1 MNSSFKKDRLIC
13 LVSMSQVRPQG
24 AEEYS
29 STDHGDVTVAQ
40 KTSPEQAAERYGKVP
55 RMATITADYSWMEMA
70 KLRSRTGI
78 KLVSP
83 AVAGDIEWLKVSSH
97 P

>member
-1 MNSSFKKDRLIC
+1 
-13 LVSMSQVRPQG
+13 
-24 AEEYS
+24 
-29 STDHGDVTVAQ
+29 
-40 KTSPEQAAERYGKVP
+40 
-55 RMATITADYSWMEMA
+55 MAITTADYSWMEMA